1 MKNLPPE
8 ALLLGK
14 VAFLLAASWL
24 AYWLTRR
31 TLIVFIQRL
40 AERSR
45 TDIDDLLV
53 QHGVF
58 SALAYLVPLSVLYY
72 GSLFVPQV
80 RAPVVKAVEI
90 LLAPVAALIVNR
102 GLSVA
107 LALYNRLPF
116 ARRHPIRGYVQ
127 ILKFLV
133 WLAAGIVAVCTLL
146 DRSPW
151 GILSGLGALSAVV
164 ILVFRNTI
172 LSFVASVQII
182 SQDLIR
188 IGDWIEAPQ
197 FGADGE
203 VVEMTLYNVLVQN
216 WDKTIVSIPT
226 YRLMEESFKNW
237 RGMERSGGRRI
248 KRHLLVDQSSVKF
261 VDDELLERL
270 RRIHLLRDYLDRKLR
285 EIEDY
290 NRRMGIDA
298 GASPLNG
305 RRLTNLGTFRVY
317 VEEYLRAHPMIRKD
331 MTLMVRHLQPTAE
344 GLPLEV
350 YCFVADTRWVPYEKV
365 QADIFDHIIAAA
377 PEFELRIFQK
387 PTGFDLKEAL
397 SGKCSTKKYSEN

>member
-1 MKNLPPE
+1 MKLSHLPPE
-8 ALLLGK
+8 VLLLGK
-14 VAFLLAASWL
+14 ISLLALSAWL
-24 AYWLTRR
+24 AYWVVRR
-31 TLIVFIQRL
+31 LLISFIHRL

-45 TDIDDLLV
+45 TDLDDLLV
-53 QHGVF
+53 KHGVF

-72 GSLFVPQV
+72 GSDFVPQIKG
-80 RAPVVKAVEI
+80 PLIKAVEI
-90 LLAPVAALIVNR
+90 LLAPLAALILNR

-107 LALYNRLPF
+107 LELYNRLPF

-146 DRSPW
+146 ERSPW
-151 GILSGLGALSAVV
+151 GLLSGLGALSA
-164 ILVFRNTI
+164 ILLLIFRNTI

-203 VVEMTLYNVLVQN
+203 VIEMTLYNVLVQN

-237 RGMERSGGRRI
+237 RGMERAGARRI
-248 KRHLLVDQSSVKF
+248 KRHILVDQSSVKF
-261 VDDELLERL
+261 VDEKLLERFK
-270 RRIHLLRDYLDRKLR
+270 RIYLLKDYLERKLR
-285 EIEDY
+285 EIEEY
-290 NRRMGIDA
+290 NRRLGLDPTV
-298 GASPLNG
+298 SPLNG

-317 VEEYLRAHPMIRKD
+317 IEEYLKAHPLIRKD

-344 GLPLEV
+344 GLPLEI
-350 YCFVADTRWVPYEKV
+350 YCFVADTRWVPYERI
-365 QADIFDHIIAAA
+365 QADIFDHILAAA
-377 PEFELRIFQK
+377 PEFELRVFQK
-387 PTGFDLKEAL
+387 PTGFDLREAL
-397 SGKCSTKKYSEN
+397 GK